1 MPDAGRQSESGFAH
15 PLTTST
21 KRLGAAKR
29 LAELFR
35 RASLHYVRA
44 RRDRR
49 GDAVDA

>member
-1 MPDAGRQSESGFAH
+1 MPDARRQAGNCFAH

-44 RRDRR
+44 RRERR